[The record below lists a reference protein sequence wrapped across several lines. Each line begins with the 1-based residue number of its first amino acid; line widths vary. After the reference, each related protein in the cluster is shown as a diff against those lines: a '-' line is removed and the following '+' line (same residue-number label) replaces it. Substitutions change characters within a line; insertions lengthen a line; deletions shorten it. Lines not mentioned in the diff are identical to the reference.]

1 MEIADDYE
9 LMSRIKALATA
20 KKEYDRLAT
29 ALEEVNETGYGVVVP
44 TMNDMTLEEPQIVK
58 RGSQFGVRLK
68 ASAPSLHI
76 MRVDIE
82 SEVSPIVGTEQ
93 QSEDLVKYLLSEF
106 ENDPQGIWETN
117 MFGKSLHSLVNEG
130 LSNKINAMPPEAQK
144 KMRRALSRIV
154 NEGKGGV
161 LCVLL

>member
-1 MEIADDYE
+1 MEITDDYC
-9 LMSRIKALATA
+9 LMKEIKALGKA
-20 KKEYDRLAT
+20 KKAYDRLAV
-29 ALEEVNETGYGVVVP
+29 ALEEVNESGYGVVIP
-44 TMNDMTLEEPQIVK
+44 SMDDMTLEEPQIVK

-76 MRVDIE
+76 MKVDIE

-106 ENDPQGIWETN
+106 ESDPKGIWQTN

-130 LSNKINAMPPEAQK
+130 LSNKLTAMPPEAQK
-144 KMRRALSRIV
+144 KMRRALGRIV

-161 LCVLL
+161 LCILL

>member
-1 MEIADDYE
+1 
-9 LMSRIKALATA
+9 
-20 KKEYDRLAT
+20 
-29 ALEEVNETGYGVVVP
+29 
-44 TMNDMTLEEPQIVK
+44 MNDMTLEEPQIVK

-82 SEVSPIVGTEQ
+82 AEVSPIVGTEQ

-130 LSNKINAMPPEAQK
+130 LSNKLNAMPPDAQK